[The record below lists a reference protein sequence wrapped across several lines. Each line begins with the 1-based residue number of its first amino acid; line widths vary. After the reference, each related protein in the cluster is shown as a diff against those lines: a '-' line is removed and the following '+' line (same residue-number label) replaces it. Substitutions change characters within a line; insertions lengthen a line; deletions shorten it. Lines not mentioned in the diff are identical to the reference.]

1 MRQRTAEKHPILPP
15 PCDKF
20 RQLFQLRHADRRLHI
35 CSFQV
40 IAQMRVNIFVV
51 IAHRKRPKP
60 AGKTVSA
67 GTVLSAAADAVPAPV
82 PQRADDPVQQRIAGI
97 NRAPLSGGDV
107 MGGIKAGS
115 TKVSDGPRFAPD
127 AAHPVLRAQGVAI
140 VLNQPQAVFIAE
152 SSHHGQIKGTA
163 QRMRQN
169 DGPCPVRSGLF
180 QEGHVHI
187 AVRELYIHKHRL
199 QAALDDG
206 SNRGGEPGG
215 NREDLIPPS

>member
-1 MRQRTAEKHPILPP
+1 M
-15 PCDKF
+15 
-20 RQLFQLRHADRRLHI
+20 
-35 CSFQV
+35 
-40 IAQMRVNIFVV
+40 
-51 IAHRKRPKP
+51 
-60 AGKTVSA
+60 
-67 GTVLSAAADAVPAPV
+67 
-82 PQRADDPVQQRIAGI
+82 
-97 NRAPLSGGDV
+97 

-215 NREDLIPPS
+215 NREDLIPRLSCRSPSSGDVSADTASKLAADPEQTREQNGIPR